1 MKIIFLGTP
10 SLSVPVL
17 DALYK
22 SEHSILAVVTQPD
35 KRQGR
40 KQTLV
45 ASPVKEYAI
54 KNNIPV
60 FQPEKVGSRDFLNQM
75 KELKPDVMVLVA
87 YGQMIGKTL
96 LSLAPWGILN
106 VHYSL
111 LPKYRGASPLSAAI
125 LAGEKETGVTIMR
138 LVRAMDAG
146 PILAQQTVEIL
157 PTDTR
162 EMLENKSSI
171 CGAELLLKVLHGLP
185 NSEYEPKEQNEEEAT
200 FCTVLEKKEGIIPWE
215 KSATYLDCFVRAMN
229 PWPMAYSALHR
240 ARAVDP
246 ILVWEACVHNV
257 DVTAKPGTI
266 INIDRNGIEV
276 ATGENALYITKLQK
290 AGRNAMSTAEFLRGT
305 HLEIGDYF
313 AL

>member
-1 MKIIFLGTP
+1 MRIIFLGTP
-10 SLSVPVL
+10 ALSVPVL

-45 ASPVKEYAI
+45 ASPVKEYAVQ
-54 KNNIPV
+54 NNIPV

-125 LAGEKETGVTIMR
+125 LAGEKETGITIMR

-162 EMLENKSSI
+162 EMLENKSSMY
-171 CGAELLLKVLHGLP
+171 CAKLLLKYCKACPMV
-185 NSEYEPKEQNEEEAT
+185 NMNQKNKM
-200 FCTVLEKKEGIIPWE
+200 KK
-215 KSATYLDCFVRAMN
+215 KQLF
-229 PWPMAYSALHR
+229 
-240 ARAVDP
+240 
-246 ILVWEACVHNV
+246 
-257 DVTAKPGTI
+257 
-266 INIDRNGIEV
+266 
-276 ATGENALYITKLQK
+276 ALYWKKKRELFL
-290 AGRNAMSTAEFLRGT
+290 GRKVQL
-305 HLEIGDYF
+305 I
-313 AL
+313 